1 MDNHRR
7 KTAVITDI
15 TTEIG
20 RNAAAFLADKGYQL
34 TLCVPKGKRLET
46 DIPSLNTDGGNPAVE
61 VDFTDEADVLRL
73 FQTLPSV
80 QVLFYN
86 TLPDVTR
93 SRVSRISQ
101 EEFARFVEKDIT
113 SVVTAAK
120 VFGTHMT
127 NGSMIFLGSVHA
139 DKPNVAAPLYSMYMG
154 ALKNMVREAAV
165 SFGTRKNRCNFIEL
179 GAMGGEYQ
187 LFCNDI
193 SYFYE
198 GYSAKIPNGYV
209 PTPQD
214 ISQIVWFLAENSAAV
229 NGESIRADSGLVLA
243 YLDKLTNARAYER
256 MRYEGCGD

>member
-1 MDNHRR
+1 MDHHRQ

-20 RNAAAFLADKGYQL
+20 RDAAIMLAEKGYQL
-34 TLCVPKGKRLET
+34 TLCIPKGKRVETETQFLE
-46 DIPSLNTDGGNPAVE
+46 LYCVNAAEE

-73 FQTLPSV
+73 FQKLPSV

-86 TLPDVTR
+86 HLPDITR
-93 SRVSRISQ
+93 RRVSRISQ
-101 EEFARFVEKDIT
+101 EEFDHFVEEDIT
-113 SVVTAAK
+113 SVFTTAK

-127 NGSMIFLGSVHA
+127 GGSLIFLGSVHS
-139 DKPNVAAPLYSMYMG
+139 DKPNVTAPLYSMYMG

-179 GAMGGEYQ
+179 GAMGGEDQ
-187 LFCNDI
+187 LFHNDI
-193 SYFYE
+193 SHFYD
-198 GYSAKIPNGYV
+198 GYSVKIPDGHI
-209 PTPQD
+209 PTSQD

-243 YLDKLTNARAYER
+243 YLDKLANARAYER
-256 MRYEGCGD
+256 KHYE